1 MVDPAV
7 FRLFRDGSRLIRH
20 VQRSLKK
27 EEMTDEQYLIC
38 TPVLLGFCFATK
50 TWGMSK
56 LSIALSNKTHTL
68 SGGYALDR
76 VQEITWNEDC
86 FQQLVLGDKHKQLIR
101 ALIRQHAAKTVVF
114 DDIVAGKGQGLVGL
128 LCGNPGCGKTLT
140 AEAVAE
146 ITHRPLYIVSA
157 GELGTT
163 PSHVDDKL
171 NEILELAHLW
181 DAVLLLDEADVFLQA
196 RDTMDVSRNALVS
209 IFLRQVEY
217 YRGILVFTT
226 NLIEKIDPAFES
238 AFSCVSQVLC
248 IDDHLVLFAGRIHFC
263 LKYPDLDLGARRAV
277 WKTFLAKARV
287 SSEDIAEADI
297 DRLAEHPLNG
307 RQVSART
314 LQGLTTLL
322 TMCGRSRTP

>member
-56 LSIALSNKTHTL
+56 LSIALSNKTHIF

-76 VQEITWNEDC
+76 VQESTWNEDC

-128 LCGNPGCGKTLT
+128 LCDNPGCDKTLT
-140 AEAVAE
+140 AEAIAE

-157 GELGTT
+157 GELDTA

-171 NEILELAHLW
+171 NEILELVHLW
-181 DAVLLLDEADVFLQA
+181 GEADVFLQA
-196 RDTMDVSRNALVS
+196 RDVSRNALVS
-209 IFLRQVEY
+209 IFLRQAEY
-217 YRGILVFTT
+217 
-226 NLIEKIDPAFES
+226 
-238 AFSCVSQVLC
+238 
-248 IDDHLVLFAGRIHFC
+248 
-263 LKYPDLDLGARRAV
+263 
-277 WKTFLAKARV
+277 
-287 SSEDIAEADI
+287 
-297 DRLAEHPLNG
+297 
-307 RQVSART
+307 
-314 LQGLTTLL
+314 
-322 TMCGRSRTP
+322 